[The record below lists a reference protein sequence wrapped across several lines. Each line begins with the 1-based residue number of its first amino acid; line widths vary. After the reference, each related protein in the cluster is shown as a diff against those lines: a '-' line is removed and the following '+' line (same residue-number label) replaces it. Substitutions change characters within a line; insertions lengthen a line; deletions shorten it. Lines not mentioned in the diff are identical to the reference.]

1 MNTENNE
8 NQEEKKTSQQ
18 MYKVK
23 TIIIDTGKI
32 RQTKAFARQDG
43 AILGAVWIVSFVCTM
58 LAVDPQ
64 YQMLGFISNILI
76 IATPF
81 VVAKR
86 LKAFRDYARD
96 GHISFRHAFYYC
108 IQTFFNATLLLTL
121 VQYLWFRF
129 MDTGLFMNQLQTNYQ
144 IVAQAYQLTAEES
157 KTLLDAVSMMKPI
170 AWASMFMITDLV
182 AGAVLSPIIAAVM
195 AKKDKQQHTK

>member
-1 MNTENNE
+1 MKGIILAGGSGTRLYPLTMV
-8 NQEEKKTSQQ
+8 TSKQLLPIYDKP
-18 MYKVK
+18 MIYYPISV
-23 TIIIDTGKI
+23 
-32 RQTKAFARQDG
+32 
-43 AILGAVWIVSFVCTM
+43 LM
-58 LAVDPQ
+58 LA
-64 YQMLGFISNILI
+64 GIKEILI
-76 IATPF
+76 ISTPF

-86 LKAFRDYARD
+86 LKHFRDFVRE
-96 GHISFRHAFYYC
+96 GHISFRHGLYYC

-144 IVAQAYQLTAEES
+144 IVAQAYQLTAGES
-157 KTLLDAVSMMKPI
+157 KALLDAVSMMKPI

-195 AKKDKQQHTK
+195 VKKNKQQHTK